1 MIPVLLVQR
10 IIYKKSSR
18 PRDWIAAGIIA
29 IGCATYLSTI
39 QTPSVLENES
49 AAYDAGV
56 GTLAVIGYLFFD
68 SFTSTTQERYFGRT
82 STSTDPFASDS
93 SVLPQMIYVNI
104 FSSIFSLIGVLT
116 SFKQGTVPSSINLL
130 LHDTS
135 LQFDVLALSASAAF
149 GLIILLNS
157 IASFGALTTSLMMTV
172 RQFLGIL
179 LNAGVFS
186 HFSTVGLEGWMG
198 VGWVA
203 SGVYIKMNRT
213 YDEVTTPK
221 IDIAAE
227 EAGLFKEGSTPG
239 RRSSSPEPSPP
250 YTSNSN
256 RSSFSDASETSSS
269 TNRRLFFQYLVPI
282 LLPVLLSSIVWILV
296 PSKEIPVVDT
306 TVLEG
311 RLWEK
316 ELHATILPDSC
327 LPSNASATVRWE
339 GKRRTV
345 LASFPRSGNT
355 LTRELVERVT
365 NFQTSTVSYCDEFL
379 RETFLGEVNF
389 SFREF
394 FDRTPDTYINLS
406 IYSAITAQNSYRR
419 VTTLGKSLMLTMII
433 ERNSIMIKLYILLEI
448 RLMLSSAIGI

>member
-18 PRDWIAAGIIA
+18 PRDWIAAFIIL
-29 IGCATYLSTI
+29 IGSATYISTI
-39 QTPSVLENES
+39 QTPSALENES

-56 GTLAVIGYLFFD
+56 GALALIGYLFFD

-93 SVLPQMIYVNI
+93 SVLPQMVYVNV

-116 SFKQGTVPSSINLL
+116 SFNQGTVPSSIHLL
-130 LHDTS
+130 LHDRT

-149 GLIILLNS
+149 GLVILLNS

-186 HFSTVGLEGWMG
+186 HFSTVGLEGWTG

-213 YDEVTTPK
+213 YDEVVTPR

-227 EAGLFKEGSTPG
+227 EIGLFKEGSSTG
-239 RRSSSPEPSPP
+239 KRSPSPEPSPP
-250 YTSNSN
+250 YSTHSN
-256 RSSFSDASETSSS
+256 RSSFSDTSEISLS
-269 TNRRLFFQYLVPI
+269 TNRRLFFQYFVPI
-282 LLPVLLSSIVWILV
+282 LLPVFLSSLIWILV
-296 PSKEIPVVDT
+296 PMKEIPIVDT
-306 TVLEG
+306 TILEG

-316 ELHATILPDSC
+316 ELHATMIPEC
-327 LPSNASATVRWE
+327 APSNSSATVRWE

-355 LTRELVERVT
+355 LTRELVERAT

-379 RETFLGEVNF
+379 RETFIGEVNF
-389 SFREF
+389 SCE
-394 FDRTPDTYINLS
+394 IVL
-406 IYSAITAQNSYRR
+406 NSRY
-419 VTTLGKSLMLTMII
+419 
-433 ERNSIMIKLYILLEI
+433 
-448 RLMLSSAIGI
+448 